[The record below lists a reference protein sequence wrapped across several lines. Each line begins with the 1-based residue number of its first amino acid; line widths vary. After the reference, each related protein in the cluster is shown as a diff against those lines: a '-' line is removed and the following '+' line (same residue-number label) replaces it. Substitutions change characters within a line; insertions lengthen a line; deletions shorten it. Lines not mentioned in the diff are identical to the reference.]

1 MCFIACCLAFGG
13 MAQAQPGPQPEDQG
27 TYLGVLFSKV
37 PVALYDQLPQIPRD
51 QGVLVTHILPDSPA
65 AKADL
70 RRHDILLQYGQE
82 KIRDCEDL
90 VRMIQADKPERKL
103 KLLLL
108 RAGKEM
114 TVEVTLGL
122 GPMLKIAKTGP
133 DAPRGVAK
141 PGGSAP
147 ISISALPLDEGKMK
161 VVIEYYVEGTGRLR
175 TLRCEGL
182 PADIDGQVQKELPER
197 EVKLV
202 QYALQRIRNY
212 SKAPQDVKTPTP
224 ER

>member
-1 MCFIACCLAFGG
+1 
-13 MAQAQPGPQPEDQG
+13 
-27 TYLGVLFSKV
+27 
-37 PVALYDQLPQIPRD
+37 YDQLPQIPRD

-70 RRHDILLQYGQE
+70 RRHDILLQYGPD
-82 KIRDCEDL
+82 KIRDCDDL

-133 DAPRGVAK
+133 DAPGGVAK
-141 PGGSAP
+141 AAGSAP
-147 ISISALPLDEGKMK
+147 ISISALPLEEGKMK

-175 TLRCEGL
+175 TVRCEGL
-182 PADIDGQVQKELPER
+182 PAEIDGQ
-197 EVKLV
+197 
-202 QYALQRIRNY
+202 AF
-212 SKAPQDVKTPTP
+212 
-224 ER
+224 